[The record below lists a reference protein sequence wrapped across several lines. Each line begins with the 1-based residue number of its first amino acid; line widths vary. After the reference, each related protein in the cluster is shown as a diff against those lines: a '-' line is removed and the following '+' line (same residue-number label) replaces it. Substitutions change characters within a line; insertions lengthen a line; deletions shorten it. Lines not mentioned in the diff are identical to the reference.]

1 MVVKFKIG
9 LDNAALVNLDMN
21 WNLVSAFFQNA
32 NVQGVLEFVLNVI
45 EAMSLMTIFVN
56 LEIV

>member
-1 MVVKFKIG
+1 MVVKSKIG
-9 LDNAALVNLDMN
+9 LDNAALVSLDMN
-21 WNLVSAFFQNA
+21 WDLVSAFFQNA
-32 NVQGVLEFVLNVI
+32 HVQGVLEFVLNVI